1 MGIITYRYPLA
12 GKELITMATGKRDAH
27 SVIQVSELHRTPG
40 RVLRRVA
47 VEKQRLVIERG
58 GYPVAVLIPFDEY
71 ETEAERALEA
81 LAAEV
86 RPRVKAAGLTEEQV
100 VDDLRAI
107 RKRRHEA
114 GRGKAKR

>member
-1 MGIITYRYPLA
+1 M
-12 GKELITMATGKRDAH
+12 GKENESMPARKRDAH

-40 RVLRRVA
+40 QIIRRVA
-47 VEKQRLVIERG
+47 VEKERLVIERG

-71 ETEAERALEA
+71 QTEAEQALEK

-86 RPRVKAAGLTEEQV
+86 SPRVKAMGLTEKQV

-107 RKRRHEA
+107 RKRRHQDKY
-114 GRGKAKR
+114 GKAKK